1 MVATVEC
8 QSANMPCLEFSEAL
22 MEIVEVVLAEEE
34 VVVVLARIYVCLETF
49 YSSLSLFARL
59 EMTVK
64 SINFS
69 PRNIESFTFFP
80 TMSSVRSLGRS

>member
-1 MVATVEC
+1 
-8 QSANMPCLEFSEAL
+8 

-34 VVVVLARIYVCLETF
+34 VVAVLARNNICLETS
-49 YSSLSLFARL
+49 YSSLSPFARL
-59 EMTVK
+59 EMTVS

-80 TMSSVRSLGRS
+80 TTSSVSSLGRS